1 MKTWVIVLLTVLVLA
16 SGAALAWQTFSFSQ
30 HTPALCKSCHLMQT
44 AYDTWSHSAHKD
56 IECHTCHRASIAEQ
70 NRYLI
75 STLIRRPKEVPARH
89 GRVIVPR
96 SICLQCHWDGD
107 PKIPKVNASAGHSLH
122 AFTQNIECTKCHAQ
136 EVHKFLPDSKVCA
149 QCHAETVKAKGMEN
163 HDCQLCHHW
172 KAEPAGSRS
181 RGLMPDRGTCLA
193 CHQAAKPE
201 LFPASAPMEFAC
213 STCHQPHSRPLPTA
227 QDCLK
232 CHAGVTRV
240 GRHRVHLT
248 DAGLSCMDCHRPHQ
262 WRITAAQAKVDCARC
277 HEYRSPESFVAA
289 GETSTPWVAHAA
301 SSAP

>member
-30 HTPALCKSCHLMQT
+30 RTPALCKSCHLMQT

-172 KAEPAGSRS
+172 KAEPGPDARS
-181 RGLMPDRGTCLA
+181 GHVPGLPPGGEARA
-193 CHQAAKPE
+193 VP
-201 LFPASAPMEFAC
+201 
-213 STCHQPHSRPLPTA
+213 
-227 QDCLK
+227 
-232 CHAGVTRV
+232 RV
-240 GRHRVHLT
+240 GADGVRVL
-248 DAGLSCMDCHRPHQ
+248 DLPPAPFAAAPDGAGLSQVPRRRDARG
-262 WRITAAQAKVDCARC
+262 AAPS
-277 HEYRSPESFVAA
+277 SPDRRRALLHGLSPPAPMAHHGGPGQGGLRAMPRVSFPGVIRR
-289 GETSTPWVAHAA
+289 GR
-301 SSAP
+301 